1 MRAEEVAD
9 FLGLARV
16 TVCRMAVDGRIP
28 GAFKP
33 AGRWLFR
40 RDLFEAWV
48 DENTTKP
55 AEA

>member
-1 MRAEEVAD
+1 MSADEAAEYMGVSHN
-9 FLGLARV
+9 FV
-16 TVCRMAVDGRIP
+16 IRMALRGRVP